1 MRTAKRGYDQG
12 PRSRGTSCWYGFPVN
27 VLSETT
33 SEIAGDQTGTRGEE
47 VQRLLHELQCLLADA
62 RRTQISDG
70 VTVGE
75 AQWFRSVLIT
85 IAKHPNITVTE
96 IARQIDGPKSRVS
109 VLVSTLAEQGIL
121 RREPDP
127 HDRRLVHVSLTDHGK
142 RWLRRMRD
150 QYHRAFAQ
158 LLSPL
163 DEEELATVVSGLELL
178 LTVLRP
184 AVGEAGFLRKEDH
197 PTW

>member
-1 MRTAKRGYDQG
+1 
-12 PRSRGTSCWYGFPVN
+12 VN
-27 VLSETT
+27 VLSGTISEVPGETRAT
-33 SEIAGDQTGTRGEE
+33 RDQE
-47 VQRLLHELQCLLADA
+47 VQRLLHELQCLLTEA
-62 RRTQISDG
+62 RRTQLSEG

-75 AQWFRSVLIT
+75 AQWFRSVLVT
-85 IAKHPNITVTE
+85 IAQHPNITVTE

-121 RREPDP
+121 RREADP

-142 RWLRRMRD
+142 RWLHRMRD
-150 QYHRAFAQ
+150 QYHRAFTQ

-163 DEEELATVVSGLELL
+163 DEEELGAVVSGLELL
-178 LTVLRP
+178 LSVLRP

>member
-1 MRTAKRGYDQG
+1 M
-12 PRSRGTSCWYGFPVN
+12 N
-27 VLSETT
+27 VLTETT
-33 SEIAGDQTGTRGEE
+33 SAVAGTESRSRAEE
-47 VQRLLHELQCLLADA
+47 VQRLLHELQCLLTEA
-62 RRTQISDG
+62 RRTQISEG

-85 IAKHPNITVTE
+85 IAKNPNITVTE

-121 RREPDP
+121 RREPDSR
-127 HDRRLVHVSLTDHGK
+127 DRRLVHVSLTDHG
-142 RWLRRMRD
+142 RSWLHRMRD
-150 QYHRAFAQ
+150 QYHQAFTQ

-163 DEEELATVVSGLELL
+163 DDEELTTVVSGLELL
-178 LTVLRP
+178 LTVLRG